1 MFKSG
6 FTIRG
11 VNLMFQMKDDQEVS
25 TLPLV
30 VLSKKGNPT
39 SVEAGTVVFAS
50 SDPAILEV
58 TDNGDGTAKV
68 KAVGPV
74 GTAQVQV
81 SADAD
86 LGEGVKTVT
95 GVADVEVVAGEA
107 AVINISFGAPT
118 TQA

>member
-1 MFKSG
+1 M
-6 FTIRG
+6 
-11 VNLMFQMKDDQEVS
+11 
-25 TLPLV
+25 
-30 VLSKKGNPT
+30 VLCLQ
-39 SVEAGTVVFAS
+39 AS

-95 GVADVEVVAGEA
+95 GVADVEVVAGFLLG
-107 AVINISFGAPT
+107 VFCVSISTIICHKFCNKKLG
-118 TQA
+118 QAS